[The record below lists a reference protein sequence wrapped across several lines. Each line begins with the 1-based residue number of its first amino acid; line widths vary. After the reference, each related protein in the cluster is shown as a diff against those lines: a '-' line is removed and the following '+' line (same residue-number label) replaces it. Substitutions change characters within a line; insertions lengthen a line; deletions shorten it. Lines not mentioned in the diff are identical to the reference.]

1 MIAYAFW
8 HWPAP
13 GAAGYEQRLGEFL
26 AALEAEKPAGFL
38 GASSFRTGSAPWLP
52 GPAFLDGY
60 RIGGFAD
67 LEALNEGAVT
77 ASRKVPH
84 DAIAALAAGGAG
96 GIYRHKAGPDD
107 VRPFKFAHWL
117 GKPSGM
123 RYDELFAVLRDV
135 PGSLWMRQMVL
146 GSSPEFALFTEESVP
161 VPATRMAIAR
171 IWPI

>member
-13 GAAGYEQRLGEFL
+13 GAAGYERRLGEFL

-38 GASSFRTGSAPWLP
+38 GGSSFRTGSAPWLP
-52 GPAFLDGY
+52 GPAFLDWY

-77 ASRKVPH
+77 ASRKAPH

-96 GIYRHKAGPDD
+96 GIYRHKSGPDD
-107 VRPFKFAHWL
+107 VRPFKFAHWF
-117 GKPSGM
+117 GKPAGM
-123 RYDELFAVLRDV
+123 RYDELFSRLADAG
-135 PGSLWMRQMVL
+135 GSLWMRQMVL
-146 GSSPEFALFTEESVP
+146 GHRPSSYSSIQRRAHRFRRRLS
-161 VPATRMAIAR
+161 R
-171 IWPI
+171 